1 MEPILRRIANR
12 RFVIAAV
19 TTLATLIV
27 LNTVL
32 CTAAR
37 RVSADLLHLIPL
49 LAAVISLIVG
59 ILTLRHVKED

>member
-1 MEPILRRIANR
+1 MLPSSPPKDRHGR
-12 RFVIAAV
+12 
-19 TTLATLIV
+19 TLATLIV